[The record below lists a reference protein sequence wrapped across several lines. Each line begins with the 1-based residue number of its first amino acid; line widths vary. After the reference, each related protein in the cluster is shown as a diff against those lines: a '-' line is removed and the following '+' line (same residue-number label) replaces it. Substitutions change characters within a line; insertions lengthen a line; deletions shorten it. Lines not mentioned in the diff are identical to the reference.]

1 MTLDKLLKLGFIAL
15 VQSGAVLVANVGN
28 CGAPAPIAEPPNLVD
43 KPEYDVT
50 QPCMEGEKL
59 QYFGIEPLDSYF
71 TSVRSPAVL
80 RGGIFY
86 EEQDELYVGGNP
98 SLTLTHQEI
107 IEGDAKTATTP

>member
-1 MTLDKLLKLGFIAL
+1 MTLDKLLKLGIISL
-15 VQSGAVLVANVGN
+15 IQSAAVLVANVGN
-28 CGAPAPIAEPPNLVD
+28 GGAPIGEPPNLVD

-59 QYFGIEPLDSYF
+59 QYVGIEPLDSFF

-86 EEQDELYVGGNP
+86 EEEDELYVGGKP
-98 SLTLTHQEI
+98 LLTLTPQEI
-107 IEGDAKTATTP
+107 IEEIAKIALTP